1 MTLAVV
7 QDISFI
13 KVIVLAIIQGLAE
26 LLPVSSSAHVIVA
39 EKLMGIDPSS
49 PDATL
54 LLVMLHTGT
63 MFAVI
68 VYFWKAWQKAF
79 FSSMEQFKESAIRI
93 IVATVVTGVIGLGL
107 KKVIEEILK
116 HQNKGMGKA
125 ELEQLFKHLNIVS
138 IALFAAGVLIL
149 LAGLKKKRP
158 QEAHKAAPQQAANS
172 NTLNYETTPM
182 GGERENVTMTDA
194 IVIGATQGLC
204 LPFRGF
210 SRSGA
215 TISVGLLRNLARIR
229 SEEYSFALA
238 VVLTPPVIG
247 YEVLRLF
254 KHAKEAGEKVAF
266 THFTPSLIGM
276 VASFLAGLVALKIL
290 SKLLEHGR
298 WWVFGIYCMIFA
310 TIVMVMH
317 IQGY

>member
-1 MTLAVV
+1 MTLAAV
-7 QDISFI
+7 QDISFVKI
-13 KVIVLAIIQGLAE
+13 IVLAIIQGLAE

-68 VYFWKAWQKAF
+68 LYFWKAWQKAF
-79 FSSMEQFKESAIRI
+79 FSSMDKFKESAIRI
-93 IVATVVTGVIGLGL
+93 IVATGVTGAIGLGL
-107 KKVIEEILK
+107 QKVIVKILE
-116 HQNKGMGKA
+116 HQNKGLAKA
-125 ELEQLFKHLNIVS
+125 EIEELFKHLNIVS

-149 LAGLKKKRP
+149 LSGLKKK
-158 QEAHKAAPQQAANS
+158 APQQTSGA
-172 NTLNYETTPM
+172 M
-182 GGERENVTMTDA
+182 VDGERNDVTMADA
-194 IVIGATQGLC
+194 VVIGATQGLC

-238 VVLTPPVIG
+238 VVLTPAVIG
-247 YEVLRLF
+247 REVMRLLQ
-254 KHAKEAGEKVAF
+254 HAKATGEKVHFA
-266 THFTPSLIGM
+266 HFTPSLIGM

-298 WWVFGIYCMIFA
+298 WWIFGIYCMIFA
-310 TIVMVMH
+310 VVVMVMH
-317 IQGY
+317 LNNY